1 MMAQKNSLKLAR
13 LTTSPSIILLFLW
26 MILPLGTS
34 IYFSLLRF
42 NLLDQEN
49 INFFGLQNYIYFLTD
64 DAFFSAFG
72 NTLILVFS
80 VLLITV
86 IFGIALAV
94 LLNADFWG
102 RNIVRL
108 MVISPFFIM
117 PTVTALIWKNLLMN
131 PVSGFFAWLQ
141 NLVGINPID
150 WFATI
155 PLFSIILIISWR
167 WLPFATLILLTSIQ
181 SLDSEQKEAASMDGA
196 SATSIFFW
204 ITLPHLGRSITI
216 VILIETIFLLSIF
229 AEIYITTGGG
239 PGVASTNI
247 AFLIFAQ
254 ALLQFDIGGASA
266 GGVIAVILANIV
278 AIFLIKTIG
287 KNLNQA

>member
-1 MMAQKNSLKLAR
+1 MPQKSSLLLTR
-13 LTTSPSIILLFLW
+13 LISSPAIILLLLW
-26 MILPLGTS
+26 MALPLGTS

-49 INFFGLQNYIYFLTD
+49 IAFFGLQNYIYFLTD
-64 DAFFSAFG
+64 DAFFAAFG

-80 VLLITV
+80 VLFITV
-86 IFGIALAV
+86 FFGVGLAV

-108 MVISPFFIM
+108 MVITPFFIM

-131 PVSGFFAWLQ
+131 PVTGLFAWLQ
-141 NLVGINPID
+141 SLVGITPLD
-150 WFATI
+150 WFAEI
-155 PLFSIILIISWR
+155 PLFSIIFIIAWR

-196 SATSIFFW
+196 GFLSTFLW
-204 ITLPHLGRSITI
+204 ITLPHLGRAITI

-229 AEIYITTGGG
+229 AEIFITTGGG

-247 AFLIFAQ
+247 AFLIFSQ

-266 GGVIAVILANIV
+266 GGIVAVILANIV
-278 AIFLIKTIG
+278 AFFLIKTIG
-287 KNLNQA
+287 KNLNQT